1 MKRFLIFLG
10 VGPIVGFFVMMIVSG
25 AMRSISADAV
35 FGVFLVLP
43 FVFIIGLVPAL
54 IAAIV
59 DLVLERGGVMSIKRW
74 VTIGVIGYLATYI
87 LVAPRY
93 FEQNNIHSLDYRM
106 GLIGGLAG
114 ILCSWL
120 AEQRRDHQQSP

>member
-10 VGPIVGFFVMMIVSG
+10 VGPIVGHSVMMIVTG
-25 AMRSISADAV
+25 GLKNLDADVV
-35 FGVFLVLP
+35 FGFFLVLP

-74 VTIGVIGYLATYI
+74 VTIGVIGYLATYT
-87 LVAPRY
+87 LVVPDY
-93 FEQNNIHSLDYRM
+93 FKQNSIHSLDYRM
-106 GLIGGLAG
+106 V
-114 ILCSWL
+114 
-120 AEQRRDHQQSP
+120 